1 LYEDFQPLTAGS
13 IESRTGNDWKIARE
27 ITMRIM
33 ALVLG
38 STLMVFAAYSQAAA
52 ARYSSNPDRNYYQSA
67 AGVCGGA
74 ASCYRSGSQKHH
86 KKH

>member
-1 LYEDFQPLTAGS
+1 LYEDFLPSVAGS
-13 IESRTGNDWKIARE
+13 LNEVQDWKISRE
-27 ITMRIM
+27 ITMRVM

-38 STLMVFAAYSQAAA
+38 SMLMVIAAYSQAAA

-67 AGVCGGA
+67 AGVCGGS